1 MKLESVYATTALS
14 DEMAYAIVKSI
25 ASNISRFHELSGALR
40 KLTLRDLVTSGSAVP
55 LHDGAERFYRETGML
70 K

>member
-1 MKLESVYATTALS
+1 
-14 DEMAYAIVKSI
+14 MAYAIVKSI